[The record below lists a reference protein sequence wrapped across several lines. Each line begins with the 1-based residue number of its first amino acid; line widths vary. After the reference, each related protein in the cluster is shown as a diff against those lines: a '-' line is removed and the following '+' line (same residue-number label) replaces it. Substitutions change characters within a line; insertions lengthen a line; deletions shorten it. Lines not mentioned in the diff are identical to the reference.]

1 MIIDFFTNQT
11 SLPLAY
17 TCNHCILWNR
27 ELFRKHAE
35 DPHLGDERDGE
46 EMSAHTD
53 YEEATEATSTRA

>member
-1 MIIDFFTNQT
+1 
-11 SLPLAY
+11 LAKKRPD
-17 TCNHCILWNR
+17 IFR